1 MVLLDGNWEN
11 PMDLDDAIQLVR
23 NYYNED
29 LADEIEKFVP
39 IRCDAE
45 YDALYEEYEK
55 AQYTCEDLRKEC
67 EELQTEIGRLE
78 LDNEKLE
85 GKIEKLLEENDDLR
99 EQIFDMESDY

>member
-1 MVLLDGNWEN
+1 
-11 PMDLDDAIQLVR
+11 MDLDDVIQLVR

-45 YDALYEEYEK
+45 YDAIYEEYEK

-67 EELQTEIGRLE
+67 EKLQTEIGRLE

-85 GKIEKLLEENDDLR
+85 GKIENLLEENDDLR
-99 EQIFDMESDY
+99 EQIFYMESDY

>member
-1 MVLLDGNWEN
+1 MVLIDGNWEN
-11 PMDLDDAIQLVR
+11 PMDLDDVIQLVR

-29 LADEIEKFVP
+29 LADELEKYIP

-67 EELQTEIGRLE
+67 EGLQTEIDHLE
-78 LDNEKLE
+78 LDNGKLE
-85 GKIEKLLEENDDLR
+85 DKIENLLEENDDLR